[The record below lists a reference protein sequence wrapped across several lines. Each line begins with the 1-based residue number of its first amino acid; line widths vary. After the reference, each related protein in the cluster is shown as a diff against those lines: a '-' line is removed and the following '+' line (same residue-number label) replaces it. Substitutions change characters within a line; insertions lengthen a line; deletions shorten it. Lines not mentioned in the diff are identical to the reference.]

1 MKTNA
6 YQGGVIQLFLK
17 HVAPAIVAVMISGVY
32 VVTDGMFVGH
42 YLAKEGL
49 AAVAI
54 AYPLFMILP
63 GFGLMLGIGGG
74 ALISISRGA
83 QDTEKCSKVLS
94 TTLVLTIA
102 FSVIGF
108 CLLYLVS
115 DSLLLLQ
122 SQEPL
127 VLAMG
132 SEYLSVYRN
141 GALWVVAS
149 TVLTLLIRNDDSPN
163 IAMWIMILGAVLNIA
178 LNYVFLGLL
187 SVGIAGAGYASIIA
201 MIIVC
206 VCCIGYYFS
215 SYRSESLTLSKIQ
228 YETKLA
234 LDILLTGSSVLAMY
248 LYSGF
253 VMAIH
258 NKLFAEYGNTTSLGA
273 FSIVGYLMALYY
285 MLAEGVANGVQPL
298 FSYFY
303 GEKNSVKNKKMV
315 VFSLSIVVSL
325 GLIYYFLLNVFSEYF
340 IHMFSIEVGVIEKA
354 RIGLIYHVSAMFLE
368 GFIVIASVYFAA
380 IQRGGVALVIALS
393 NMLMQLPLLYLLPKV
408 WGEFGIWVALP
419 LSNVVLILFI
429 GPLLYKAVV
438 RKTDR
443 QDLEKGVIGVAPSV
457 NKCA

>member
-6 YQGGVIQLFLK
+6 YQGDVVQLFFK
-17 HVAPAIVAVMISGVY
+17 HVAPAIVAVMISGIY

-63 GFGLMLGIGGG
+63 GLGLMLGIGGG
-74 ALISISRGA
+74 ALISINRGA
-83 QDTEKCSKVLS
+83 KDTDKCSKILS
-94 TTLVLTIA
+94 TTLLLILV
-102 FSVIGF
+102 FSMLGF
-108 CLLYLVS
+108 LLLYLFS
-115 DSLLLLQ
+115 DQLLMLQ
-122 SQEPL
+122 SKEQL

-163 IAMWIMILGAVLNIA
+163 IAMWIMVLGALLNIV
-178 LNYVFLGLL
+178 LNYVFMGLL
-187 SVGIAGAGYASIIA
+187 SSGIAGAGYASITA
-201 MIIVC
+201 MVIVC
-206 VCCIGYYFS
+206 LCCVAYYFS
-215 SYRSESLTLSKIQ
+215 SFCSAGLRLSKLQ
-228 YETKLA
+228 FEMKLA
-234 LDILLTGSSVLAMY
+234 RNIILTGSSVLVMY

-253 VMAIH
+253 VIAIH
-258 NKLFAEYGNTTSLGA
+258 NRLFAEYGNTTSLGA

-303 GEKNSVKNKKMV
+303 GQKYNVQNKQLV
-315 VFSLSIVVSL
+315 VFSLLVVVSL
-325 GLIYYFLLNVFSEYF
+325 GLIYHLLLNVFSNDF
-340 IHMFSIEVGVIEKA
+340 IYMFNSEAEIVEKA
-354 RIGLIYHVSAMFLE
+354 QIGLLYHVSAMFLE

-380 IQRGGVALVIALS
+380 IQRGGVALIIALS
-393 NMLMQLPLLYLLPKV
+393 NMLVQLPLLYLLPKI

-419 LSNVVLILFI
+419 VSNVVLILFI
-429 GPLLYKAVV
+429 APLLYRAVV
-438 RKTDR
+438 GQGALSSAKK
-443 QDLEKGVIGVAPSV
+443 EFV
-457 NKCA
+457 NGSLNAR